1 MARRRSTSRT
11 MAPSTAKKPVTPVY
25 VADFETTP
33 DRDDCRVWAYAYC
46 DIESPEDVFYGN
58 CIEDFLEKALGGHGV
73 WYFHNLAFDGSFIVD
88 FLLKHGYVY
97 NSNPQKGQLGTLIS
111 GLGQWYS
118 VTVVTHDGWKVEFR
132 DSLKKIPLPVAQI
145 PKAFGLSEKKGD
157 LDYVVNRPRGH
168 VLTTRERDYI
178 RQDVVIVAKALA
190 QVLASGMSSLTVASD
205 SLRDYREM
213 VGAKF
218 FSRYFP
224 QIAREIDD
232 EIRKAYRGG
241 FAYAAE
247 RYAKKLQGPG
257 SVYDV
262 NSLYPAMMRNKELP
276 WGEPHVFTRK
286 PPPNKLFIES
296 ITFTAK
302 LKKDHIPCIQVK
314 KSIWYHGS
322 EYLSEI
328 SEPVTLTATNV
339 DIALWKEHYDM
350 VIISHNGGYWF
361 DKIRGLFDDYI
372 DKWMMV
378 KRTSK
383 GGKRTIAKL
392 HLNSLYGKFATKT
405 EILSKFPVVED
416 GVVKLCYA
424 EPEYRAP
431 VYTPVA
437 CFITAWARDTTIRAA
452 QKHYDI
458 FLYADTDSLHLL
470 GEGAPDDLWV
480 DDTALGAWK
489 CEGVFDRGVYVR
501 AKQYAEDM
509 RDGSH
514 SVHIAGLPYRVGK
527 DLTAEDLLHTREFGG
542 KLVPERV
549 PGGVILTET
558 VFTLTV

>member
-1 MARRRSTSRT
+1 MRRRSFRSRISVR
-11 MAPSTAKKPVTPVY
+11 STAKKRTPVY

-33 DRDDCRVWAYAYC
+33 NRDDCRVWAYAYA
-46 DIESPEDVFYGN
+46 DIESPEDVCYGN
-58 CIEDFLEKALGGHGV
+58 FIGDFLDVAFREHSI

-88 FLLKHGYVY
+88 YILKNGYTWA
-97 NSNPQKGQLGTLIS
+97 SKPGKGQLGCLIS

-118 VTVVTHDGWKVEFR
+118 ISVVTHEGVAVEFR

-145 PKAFGLSEKKGD
+145 PKAFGLSERKGD
-157 LDYVVNRPRGH
+157 LDYVAWRPVGH
-168 VLTTRERDYI
+168 VMTAAEKEYI
-178 RQDVVIVAKALA
+178 RLDVVIVAKALK
-190 QVLASGMSSLTVASD
+190 QVLDSGMSSLTVASD

-218 FSRYFP
+218 FKTYFP
-224 QIAREIDD
+224 VIAREIDD

-247 RYAKKLQGPG
+247 RYAKKVQGPG

-276 WGEPHVFTRK
+276 YGDPHVFSRK
-286 PPPNKLFIES
+286 APPNKLFVES

-302 LKKDHIPCIQVK
+302 LKKNHIPCIQVK

-339 DIALWKEHYDM
+339 DIALWREHYDLT
-350 VIISHNGGYWF
+350 IISHNGGYWF
-361 DKIRGLFDDYI
+361 DKMRGMFDDYI
-372 DKWMMV
+372 DKWIMV
-378 KRTSK
+378 KKTST

-416 GVVKLCYA
+416 GIVKLRYA
-424 EPEYRAP
+424 EPEYRDP

-437 CFITAWARDTTIRAA
+437 CFVTAWARDTTIRAA
-452 QKHYDI
+452 QKHYDK

-470 GEGAPDDLWV
+470 GEEAPDDLWV
-480 DDTALGAWK
+480 HDTELGAWK

>member
-1 MARRRSTSRT
+1 MRRRSSRSRT
-11 MAPSTAKKPVTPVY
+11 SVRRTGDKSSPTY

-33 DRDDCRVWAYAYC
+33 NRDDCRVWAYAYC
-46 DIESPEDVFYGN
+46 DITSPDGVHYGN
-58 CIEDFLEKALGGHGV
+58 CIGDFMGIALAAHGV

-88 FLLKHGYVY
+88 WLLKSDYSY
-97 NSNPQKGQLGTLIS
+97 SNKPGKGEFGVLIS

-118 VTVVTHDGWKVEFR
+118 VEVVTREGVRVEFR
-132 DSLKKIPLPVAQI
+132 DSLKKIPLPVSQI
-145 PKAFGLSEKKGD
+145 PKAFGLEERKGE
-157 LDYVVNRPRGH
+157 LDYVAWRPIGH
-168 VLTTRERDYI
+168 VLTSQEKEYI
-178 RQDVVIVAKALA
+178 RNDVVIVAKAIK
-190 QVLASGMSSLTVASD
+190 QVLDSGMSALTVASD
-205 SLRDYREM
+205 SLADYRAM
-213 VGAKF
+213 VGSKF
-218 FSRYFP
+218 FQKYFP
-224 QIAREIDD
+224 VISREIDD

-247 RYAKKLQGPG
+247 RYAKRMVGPG

-276 WGEPHVFTRK
+276 YGEPHYFSRR
-286 PPPNKLFIES
+286 PERGKLFIES
-296 ITFTAK
+296 LTFTAK
-302 LKKDHIPCIQVK
+302 LKPGHIPCIQVK

-328 SEPVTLTATNV
+328 SEPVTLSATSV
-339 DIALWKEHYDM
+339 DIALWQEHYDIT
-350 VIISHNGGYWF
+350 IISHNGGFWF
-361 DKIRGLFDDYI
+361 ESIRGLFDDYI
-372 DKWMMV
+372 DKWIHV
-378 KRTSK
+378 KKTAE
-383 GGKRTIAKL
+383 GGQRTIAKL

-405 EILSKFPVVED
+405 EISGKFPVLED
-416 GVVKLCYA
+416 GVVRLRYC
-424 EPEYRAP
+424 ESEYRDP

-452 QKHYDI
+452 QAHYDK

-470 GEGAPDDLWV
+470 GENPPDDLWV
-480 DDTALGAWK
+480 DSRELGAWK

-514 SVHIAGLPYRVGK
+514 SVHIAGLPHRVGDELTAK
-527 DLTAEDLLHTREFGG
+527 DLLQTREFGG